1 VFVTPQLDCIIV
13 GLDWIQS
20 KITNWNFPD
29 QWVELRGLR
38 VPVHV
43 RPELAQC
50 HRIVAAADVKIPPL
64 SERDVEAY
72 AVLPQLAVDKP
83 GRATRA
89 TMLESGLIVAG
100 TVLPNR
106 AMDLTLRVMNPTGKP
121 IQLQKGVRC
130 NTEAVEVI

>member
-1 VFVTPQLDCIIV
+1 MFVTPQLDCIIV

-50 HRIVAAADVKIPPL
+50 RRIVAAADVKIPPL

-83 GRATRA
+83 G
-89 TMLESGLIVAG
+89 
-100 TVLPNR
+100 
-106 AMDLTLRVMNPTGKP
+106 
-121 IQLQKGVRC
+121 
-130 NTEAVEVI
+130 